1 MKTAIE
7 SRRPEGVLDY
17 IALAVTT
24 FGVGYLP
31 LMPGTFGSAVGVAI
45 YLGISR
51 LDVMW
56 EHHWAP
62 LHRVVP
68 TQAQAV
74 SIAVFLIF
82 PYILGSLLDGAS
94 QGIVVAIGFA
104 VGITLELGLAWWL
117 LRAAGILGMR
127 WFVRRG

>member
-62 LHRVVP
+62 LHALLRRK
-68 TQAQAV
+68 AQAV

-82 PYILGSLLDGAS
+82 FLLFVLLGIWACGP
-94 QGIVVAIGFA
+94 
-104 VGITLELGLAWWL
+104 LE
-117 LRAAGILGMR
+117 
-127 WFVRRG
+127 